1 MVESSA
7 SGGGIVPADSSK
19 AKSSR
24 VLRNIYVM
32 LAYAFDSISRIET
45 ASFSGEEF
53 ENLHELCA
61 EILIQGVEAQA
72 MRGLHRDYLRIRDE
86 LRTVRGRIDFASTI
100 TTAARSRGAIACEF
114 DEYLLDTQHNRI
126 LKSVMELLL
135 AEGKLDQYRRRR
147 LGNALHVFDEVRSIS
162 PRSIRW
168 RDVQYTRLTT
178 EYKLMH
184 GICWMVLE
192 GLLQRESKDG
202 IQLASWLGE
211 EAESRLYE
219 RFLLRYYQ
227 RHNPELKPSSP
238 HISWDLGGDVQ
249 GEEQLPVMRSDVVLT
264 NGSSALVIDAKYY
277 GASFQR
283 SRFGKATL
291 RSEHLYQLLS
301 YVTNLAHKSG
311 MAVSGLLLYAKTNE
325 DIPPNF
331 SASITGHRIYAKAL
345 DLDAPWREVEEQLD
359 AVVKTFQRN
368 EK

>member
-1 MVESSA
+1 
-7 SGGGIVPADSSK
+7 
-19 AKSSR
+19 
-24 VLRNIYVM
+24 M

-61 EILIQGVEAQA
+61 EILIQGVEAQT
-72 MRGLHRDYLRIRDE
+72 MRGLHRDYQRIRDE

-100 TTAARSRGAIACEF
+100 TTAARSRGAIVCEF
-114 DEYLLDTQHNRI
+114 DEYLLDTPHNRI

-147 LGNALHVFDEVRSIS
+147 LGNTLRVFDEVRSIS

-168 RDVQYTRLTT
+168 RDVHYTRLIT

-184 GICWMVLE
+184 GICWMVVE
-192 GLLQRESKDG
+192 GLLQRESKEG

-238 HISWDLGGDVQ
+238 HISWDLGEEVQ

-264 NGSSALVIDAKYY
+264 NSSSALVIDAKYY
-277 GASFQR
+277 SSSFQR

-291 RSEHLYQLLS
+291 HSKHLYQLLS

-311 MAVSGLLLYAKTNE
+311 MEVSGLLLYAKTNE
-325 DIPPNF
+325 DISPNF
-331 SASITGHRIYAKAL
+331 SASITGHRISAKAL
-345 DLDAPWREVEEQLD
+345 ELDAPWREVEEQLD
-359 AVVKTFQRN
+359 AVAKTFQRN